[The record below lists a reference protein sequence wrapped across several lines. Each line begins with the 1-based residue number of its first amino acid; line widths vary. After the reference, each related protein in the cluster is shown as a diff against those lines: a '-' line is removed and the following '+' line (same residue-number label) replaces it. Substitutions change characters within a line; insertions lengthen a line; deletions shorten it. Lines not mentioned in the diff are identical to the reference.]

1 MNHALASTDARTV
14 ANGNASRADG
24 SAIDATSDRLSHLF
38 RVSLRSGRIHPL
50 YLPVLKYRLLAK
62 AGE

>member
-1 MNHALASTDARTV
+1 MNHALASIDAR
-14 ANGNASRADG
+14 ANATRNASHADT
-24 SAIDATSDRLSHLF
+24 SAVDATSDRLSHLF

-50 YLPVLKYRLLAK
+50 YLPVLKYRLHAK